1 MIQITSYEYRSE
13 PLFLRNQFNGVGM
26 FSMPLIKKQAVR
38 LEDFA
43 LIGYDK
49 INQSNETGKTV
60 HFFLDDYRFESIYK
74 NPNDKI
80 ERLKEFNAVLSPDFS
95 MYTEM
100 PVALQLYNCFR
111 NRWTGAY
118 LQQNGITVI
127 PTVRWGNLESFNFCF
142 DGIEKGCV
150 VAVST
155 LGVKN
160 EKSHFMLGYNE
171 MRRRIKPEKIICY
184 GKPFDDMKGD
194 IIEVDYAET
203 NNLDKGFYIKKFYGF
218 ITPIQKG
225 GGSAIGRNSAN
236 PKPQEKYIPERA
248 LDELP
253 ENVRDSYNKYQKSG
267 WKGARSDQGPK
278 TKGGG
283 VFKNEPP
290 QLPKYDKHGNKINYR
305 EFDVNSKLEG
315 QPRDKERFVR
325 GSDGSTYYSNNHYE
339 TFFKII

>member
-1 MIQITSYEYRSE
+1 
-13 PLFLRNQFNGVGM
+13 M
-26 FSMPLIKKQAVR
+26 FQK
-38 LEDFA
+38 DFA

-49 INQSNETGKTV
+49 IIGTSETNKTV
-60 HFFLDDYRFESIYK
+60 HFFLDDHQFEIVYK
-74 NPNDKI
+74 NPDDKI
-80 ERLKEFNAVLSPDFS
+80 ARLKEFNAVLSPDFS

-127 PTVRWGNLESFNFCF
+127 PTVRWGSLESFNFCF
-142 DGIEKGCV
+142 DSIEKGCI

-184 GKPFDDMKGD
+184 GKPFADMKGD

-225 GGSAIGRNSAN
+225 GGAYENES
-236 PKPQEKYIPERA
+236 PK
-248 LDELP
+248 
-253 ENVRDSYNKYQKSG
+253 
-267 WKGARSDQGPK
+267 
-278 TKGGG
+278 
-283 VFKNEPP
+283 
-290 QLPKYDKHGNKINYR
+290 LPKYDEQGNKILYR

-315 QPRDKERFVR
+315 QPRDSERFVR
-325 GSDGSTYYSNNHYE
+325 GSDGNTYYSDVHYD

>member
-1 MIQITSYEYRSE
+1 M
-13 PLFLRNQFNGVGM
+13 
-26 FSMPLIKKQAVR
+26 R

-184 GKPFDDMKGD
+184 GKPFDDMKGT

-203 NNLDKGFYIKKFYGF
+203 NHLDKGFYIKKFYGF
-218 ITPIQKG
+218 ITPAQKG
-225 GGSAIGRNSAN
+225 GGSALGRNSAN
-236 PKPQEKYIPERA
+236 PE
-248 LDELP
+248 
-253 ENVRDSYNKYQKSG
+253 
-267 WKGARSDQGPK
+267 
-278 TKGGG
+278 
-283 VFKNEPP
+283 
-290 QLPKYDKHGNKINYR
+290 H
-305 EFDVNSKLEG
+305 EFDENTDMPPFPGYENKAPGKDFEWRGNPDIKKNIGNWFNKKTGESFHWDMDHPDPIGPHWDYFRRDIDNEYRIFPDNTWSKKLFQIGGCNYE
-315 QPRDKERFVR
+315 QQVR
-325 GSDGSTYYSNNHYE
+325 LD
-339 TFFKII
+339 

>member
-1 MIQITSYEYRSE
+1 MIQITSYENRSE
-13 PLFLRNQFNGVGM
+13 PSFLRDQFSGVGM
-26 FSMPLIKKQAVR
+26 FSIPLIKKQEVR

-49 INQSNETGKTV
+49 VNQSNETNKTV

-74 NPNDKI
+74 NPDDKI
-80 ERLKEFNAVLSPDFS
+80 ERLKKFNAVLSPDFS

-218 ITPIQKG
+218 ITPVQKG
-225 GGSAIGRNSAN
+225 GGSALGRNSAN
-236 PKPQEKYIPERA
+236 PKPREIKDLNDLVNNPEKLSYYTPQELYDWLKQQGYKVQPLSRGS
-248 LDELP
+248 LKGKP
-253 ENVRDSYNKYQKSG
+253 FEN
-267 WKGARSDQGPK
+267 
-278 TKGGG
+278 GGG
-283 VFKNEPP
+283 F
-290 QLPKYDKHGNKINYR
+290 KINYGGDGL
-305 EFDVNSKLEG
+305 FQYHPSGFHHGNNGYYKI
-315 QPRDKERFVR
+315 
-325 GSDGSTYYSNNHYE
+325 SDGN
-339 TFFKII
+339 KGIIRYDINGNKL

>member
-1 MIQITSYEYRSE
+1 MIQITSYDYRSE

-26 FSMPLIKKQAVR
+26 FSMPLIKKQEVR
-38 LEDFA
+38 LEDFV

-74 NPNDKI
+74 NPDDKM

-127 PTVRWGNLESFNFCF
+127 PTVRWGSLESFNFCF

-225 GGSAIGRNSAN
+225 GGSALGRISGN
-236 PKPQEKYIPERA
+236 PE
-248 LDELP
+248 
-253 ENVRDSYNKYQKSG
+253 
-267 WKGARSDQGPK
+267 
-278 TKGGG
+278 
-283 VFKNEPP
+283 
-290 QLPKYDKHGNKINYR
+290 H
-305 EFDVNSKLEG
+305 EFDENTDMPSFPGYENKAPGKDFEWRGNPDIKKNIGNWFNKKTGESFHWDMDHPDPIGPHWDYFRRDIDNEYRIFPDNTWSKKLFQIGGCNYE
-315 QPRDKERFVR
+315 QQVR
-325 GSDGSTYYSNNHYE
+325 LD
-339 TFFKII
+339 

>member
-1 MIQITSYEYRSE
+1 MLSPINGEKVKRRRDDAFSAYR
-13 PLFLRNQFNGVGM
+13 
-26 FSMPLIKKQAVR
+26 VR
-38 LEDFA
+38 LPAAF
-43 LIGYDK
+43 
-49 INQSNETGKTV
+49 
-60 HFFLDDYRFESIYK
+60 RFESIYK
-74 NPNDKI
+74 NPDDKI
-80 ERLKEFNAVLSPDFS
+80 ERLKKFNAVLSPDFS

-203 NNLDKGFYIKKFYGF
+203 NNLDKGFYIKKFYGY
-218 ITPIQKG
+218 IMPLNKG
-225 GGSAIGRNSAN
+225 GGSALGSSPPHSLPIKGKPNSKKVLYKNGKKVQEREYDENGDPKVDTDYTDHGN
-236 PKPQEKYIPERA
+236 PKEHPNVPHKHIWRNGKRGKA
-248 LDELP
+248 DE
-253 ENVRDSYNKYQKSG
+253 
-267 WKGARSDQGPK
+267 
-278 TKGGG
+278 
-283 VFKNEPP
+283 
-290 QLPKYDKHGNKINYR
+290 
-305 EFDVNSKLEG
+305 
-315 QPRDKERFVR
+315 
-325 GSDGSTYYSNNHYE
+325 
-339 TFFKII
+339 

>member
-1 MIQITSYEYRSE
+1 MIQITSYEYRNE
-13 PLFLRNQFNGVGM
+13 PLFLRNQFSGVGM
-26 FSMPLIKKQAVR
+26 FSIPLIKKQGVR

-49 INQSNETGKTV
+49 INQSNEAGKTV

-74 NPNDKI
+74 NPDDKI

-95 MYTEM
+95 IYTEM

-127 PTVRWGNLESFNFCF
+127 PTVRWGSLESFNFCF

-203 NNLDKGFYIKKFYGF
+203 NNLDKGFYIKKLYGF

-225 GGSAIGRNSAN
+225 GGSALGSSPPHSLPIKGKPNSKKVLYKNGKKVQEREYDENGGPKVDTDYTDHGN
-236 PKPQEKYIPERA
+236 PKEHPNVPHKHIWRNGKRGKA
-248 LDELP
+248 DE
-253 ENVRDSYNKYQKSG
+253 
-267 WKGARSDQGPK
+267 
-278 TKGGG
+278 
-283 VFKNEPP
+283 
-290 QLPKYDKHGNKINYR
+290 
-305 EFDVNSKLEG
+305 
-315 QPRDKERFVR
+315 
-325 GSDGSTYYSNNHYE
+325 
-339 TFFKII
+339 